1 MSERRASGGA
11 RLVVQG
17 APFLRQGVTTP
28 VLMRDVL
35 IALVPVTAA
44 AFWYF
49 GISALLVVAAATAGA
64 AGTEWLLGRRPEG
77 PGGRPPRGASLADG
91 SAALTGVILGLT
103 LPPGLPL
110 WMAFLGGVVAVGLGK
125 LVWGGLG
132 HNLFNPA
139 LVGRAF
145 LQAAFPIAVTTWAP
159 PAGPGTLLPSNFA
172 WPLMAAPELPDA
184 MTAATPLNLMKFGG
198 EATALGEL
206 VRGNVAGSAGETSA
220 AIIALAGLWLLARR
234 AFDWRIPVAV
244 VGSVAALSGAIHLV
258 APASYPT
265 PWFMVCSGGLLFGAV
280 FMATDPV
287 TSPLAPRAVWLF
299 GIGIGVLVVL
309 IRLWGG
315 LPEGVMYAVLL
326 MNAATPLLERAVQP
340 RAFGHKR
347 SWA

>member
-1 MSERRASGGA
+1 MSARAP
-11 RLVVQG
+11 RLVVQS

-28 VLMRDVL
+28 ALMRDVL
-35 IALVPVTAA
+35 IALAPVTAA

-49 GISALLVVAAATAGA
+49 GVGALLVVAAATAGA
-64 AGTEWLLGRRPEG
+64 AGTEWLLGPRREG
-77 PGGRPPRGASLADG
+77 APRGASLADG
-91 SAALTGVILGLT
+91 SGWLTGVLLGLT

-110 WMAFLGGVVAVGLGK
+110 WMAFLGGVAGVGLGK

-159 PAGPGTLLPSNFA
+159 PGGPGMVLASNFA
-172 WPLMAAPELPDA
+172 WPLMAAPAAPDA

-198 EATALGEL
+198 EATALADL
-206 VRGNVAGSAGETSA
+206 VRGDVAGSAGETSA
-220 AIIALAGLWLLARR
+220 LVIALAGLWLLARR

-244 VGSVAALSGAIHLV
+244 VGSVAALSAAIHAM
-258 APASYPT
+258 APSSYPT

-299 GIGIGVLVVL
+299 GLGIGVLVVA

-315 LPEGVMYAVLL
+315 LPEGVMYAILL
-326 MNAATPLLERAVQP
+326 MNAASPLLERAAQP